1 MAVRNTHFG
10 NGQTFGPQKLGHQ
23 RGRQIQW
30 YQGAGWLTFVPVTLD
45 PDGICLSQTPGA
57 AGNMTMA
64 GALVTSGVAYF
75 DVPRC
80 ISITTGADESGKTFL
95 VTGTDEYGQ
104 TMSELITG
112 PNNTTGFGAK
122 AFWTVTSVYCSA
134 ATTGAITVGHGDKFG
149 LPFKLRDVPI
159 PRWAGTLAQD
169 AGTYVAAVTTDPAT
183 TTTGDVRGTYTPSSA
198 SNGTRR
204 LTLHGLI
211 PIDMDSIARTDW
223 LGVTQV

>member
-1 MAVRNTHFG
+1 MAVRNTHFP
-10 NGQTFGPQKLGHQ
+10 NGTTFGMHRFGSA
-23 RGRQIQW
+23 RGRPVQFS
-30 YQGAGWLTFVPVTLD
+30 AGICVVSFVPVQLD
-45 PDGICLSQTPGA
+45 ADGICLSQTPSG

-80 ISITTGADESGKTFL
+80 ISITTGNDESGKTFL

-169 AGTYVAAVTTDPAT
+169 AGTYVAAVTTNPAT
-183 TTTGDVRGTYTPSSA
+183 TTTGDVRGTYTPSSP
-198 SNGTRR
+198 SNGSRR
-204 LTLHGLI
+204 LTLYMM
-211 PIDMDSIARTDW
+211 PFDIDSVTRADW
-223 LGVTQV
+223 YGVTQA